1 MFRFSET
8 EIPVDAGE
16 TKRKRLLVTNASQ
29 TDPDPE
35 LLAQITEED
44 LTSTD
49 EPREFF
55 WKTLAEK
62 RREAL
67 EVSLKENEQL
77 HERIVLLE
85 EELSTS
91 RVMLDE
97 TKNLVEVLTEM
108 LDENNDSG
116 NCSKDLLSSTLLDDS
131 FVAQKDSPAKG
142 KHDEG
147 DVSDSD

>member
-8 EIPVDAGE
+8 EIPADAGE
-16 TKRKRLLVTNASQ
+16 SKRKRLLVTNASQ

-35 LLAQITEED
+35 LLAKITEED

-49 EPREFF
+49 EPREFY
-55 WKTLAEK
+55 WQTLAEK
-62 RREAL
+62 RRAAL
-67 EVSLKENEQL
+67 EISLKENEEL
-77 HERIVLLE
+77 HDRIVLLE

-131 FVAQKDSPAKG
+131 SVAQAASPAKG
-142 KHDEG
+142 KPD
-147 DVSDSD
+147 DDYISDSD